1 MNAEFA
7 KNAENP
13 SGIDSAISAASAF
26 LSGQFQA
33 QAIQGSSARR
43 ADTLSSGRHACDREH
58 VAIEDTARRDML
70 LPSAVSEP
78 RTNTRSA
85 GSMFERQ
92 R

>member
-13 SGIDSAISAASAF
+13 SGIDSAISAF

-33 QAIQGSSARR
+33 QAIQGSSARQGD
-43 ADTLSSGRHACDREH
+43 ALSSGRHACDEL
-58 VAIEDTARRDML
+58 EY
-70 LPSAVSEP
+70 SQ
-78 RTNTRSA
+78 
-85 GSMFERQ
+85 MFERQ